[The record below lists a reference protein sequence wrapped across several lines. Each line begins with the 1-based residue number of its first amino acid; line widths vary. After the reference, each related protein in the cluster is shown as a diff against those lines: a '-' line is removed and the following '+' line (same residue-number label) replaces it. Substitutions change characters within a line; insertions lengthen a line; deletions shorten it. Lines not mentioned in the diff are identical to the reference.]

1 MLLLPCLA
9 LRVRRGAVQGG
20 SPLCRCAGP
29 AVGVVALPPN
39 HTLIPSTSR
48 DGLVAPFVAR
58 SHPPS
63 DLNSYR
69 AQMAIAPSSSSVS
82 DHPINGHSIAAL
94 VILLVANLLVV
105 HPLAIPLPLALSSFL
120 RSAAYQLRITS
131 SPTGGN
137 ATDGARLTG
146 GSTRSSSS
154 GVAGGGPTAG
164 GQKPASRLR
173 VRLGL
178 VSAPLGGVL
187 ILLAS
192 KTIGGETVA
201 KGIAGDP
208 DGLKPYDISTFPSFP
223 PSQSWMPSL
232 ETATLSL
239 RQRSEGY

>member
-1 MLLLPCLA
+1 MHSREA
-9 LRVRRGAVQGG
+9 LR
-20 SPLCRCAGP
+20 S
-29 AVGVVALPPN
+29 VGVLGQLPESSLSPN
-39 HTLIPSTSR
+39 HTLSTSR
-48 DGLVAPFVAR
+48 DGLIAPFEAR
-58 SHPPS
+58 SHPQS
-63 DLNSYR
+63 DLSSSYR
-69 AQMAIAPSSSSVS
+69 AQMAISPSSSSVS

-105 HPLAIPLPLALSSFL
+105 HPLAIPLPLALSGFL
-120 RSAAYQLRITS
+120 RRAAYQLRITS

-137 ATDGARLTG
+137 ATDVARLTG
-146 GSTRSSSS
+146 DSTRSSSS
-154 GVAGGGPTAG
+154 GVAGGGGPAAG

-223 PSQSWMPSL
+223 PSKSWMPSL
-232 ETATLSL
+232 ESCNSLFTA
-239 RQRSEGY
+239 EV